1 MAKKSKQLIES
12 ILTEL
17 IKAKTIKTVLK
28 EHDLSFQAW
37 NTWLIKDPELMNRYH
52 QTKLSA
58 LDLELSDLED
68 ELSRAIAESRE
79 KGKKDMS
86 FINAIKLK
94 MTHIHWK
101 LSRLDPKKYS
111 NNSNIVHKG
120 DVAEP
125 LIVKFLD

>member
-12 ILTEL
+12 ILSEL
-17 IKAKTIKTVLK
+17 IKAKTIKQVLK
-28 EHDLSFQAW
+28 EHDLSFQSW
-37 NTWLIKDPELMNRYH
+37 NNWLIKDPELMNRYH

-68 ELSRAIAESRE
+68 ELTKAINESRE

-111 NNSNIVHKG
+111 NNTNILHKG
-120 DVAEP
+120 DSNEP
-125 LIVKFLD
+125 LVIKFMD